1 MYITF
6 GYVHKRVRYNYRAR
20 PQKKYKEKKS
30 KQTNKHLLG
39 QITQTQK
46 NKKTH
51 HICLAEYEKT
61 TRRDELTTTTNCCLC
76 LKFSSFHIAQN

>member
-46 NKKTH
+46 NKRQKNSSKYH
-51 HICLAEYEKT
+51 QVWHMKYET
-61 TRRDELTTTTNCCLC
+61 
-76 LKFSSFHIAQN
+76 

>member
-46 NKKTH
+46 
-51 HICLAEYEKT
+51 
-61 TRRDELTTTTNCCLC
+61 TRKLITFVWLNMRKQRDEMN
-76 LKFSSFHIAQN
+76 